1 MQFIV
6 RWRDGTETADLTYE
20 ESMQAIKDRDG
31 EWASVRS
38 ELYGKDCSED
48 NVDLKKKIWGVG
60 KRGK

>member
-1 MQFIV
+1 MKFIV
-6 RWRDGTETADLTYE
+6 RWRDGTETSGLTYD

-48 NVDLKKKIWGVG
+48 NVKLKQQIWGG
-60 KRGK
+60 KKHGR